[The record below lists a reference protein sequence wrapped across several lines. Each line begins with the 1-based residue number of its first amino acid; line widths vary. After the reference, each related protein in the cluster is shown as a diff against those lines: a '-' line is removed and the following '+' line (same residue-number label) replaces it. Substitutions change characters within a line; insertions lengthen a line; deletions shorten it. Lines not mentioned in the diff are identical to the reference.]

1 MHKFN
6 NFLYLDRGK
15 SLNSSKQETNSRPNF
30 GAYYLALYTKF
41 PKTFSATKQKVK
53 AYYQSTTR
61 KMSADPHH
69 QKQ

>member
-6 NFLYLDRGK
+6 NFLYLSRGK
-15 SLNSSKQETNSRPNF
+15 SFNSWKQEKNSRPNF
-30 GAYYLALYTKF
+30 GAYYLALDTKF
-41 PKTFSATKQKVK
+41 PITFSATKQKVK

-61 KMSADPHH
+61 KISTDPHH